1 MLTVYGN
8 YHSRASRTLWLLE
21 ETKLAFKL
29 TRVVQANRFKDPL
42 APDAPLNTRSPEF
55 RRLSPMGAI
64 PVLEDDGLILSESLA
79 INLHLARKAGGP
91 LAPANERELAL
102 MEQWALFCATW
113 IEADSLALSFVY
125 RRKEQDTE
133 DGRSE
138 IARLTAKLVRPLEA
152 LEAHLEDHSHMVGGR
167 FTVADI
173 NTAEI
178 LRYGTDHA
186 EFLTPYPRLAQWL
199 KFCHARAGFRAMWSK
214 FQAEPV

>member
-21 ETKLAFKL
+21 ETKLPFKL
-29 TRVVQANRFKDPL
+29 KRVVQANRFKDPL
-42 APDAPLNTRSPEF
+42 APDAALNTRSPEF

-102 MEQWALFCATW
+102 MEQWALFAATW

-125 RRKEQDTE
+125 RRKEQDT
-133 DGRSE
+133 DAGARE
-138 IARLTAKLVRPLEA
+138 IADLTAKLARPLEA
-152 LEAHLEDHSHMVGGR
+152 LEAHLADHSHMVGGR

-178 LRYGTDHA
+178 LRYATDHA
-186 EFLTPYPRLAQWL
+186 AFLDAYPRLAQWL
-199 KFCHARAGFRAMWSK
+199 KLCHARAGFRAMWAQ